1 MFKQLVKSSLVI
13 SFISIIFTVS
23 SPHNQGMAN
32 TMVLNETEIN
42 QKIQTL
48 PGWTKEGDAIARTF
62 EFKDFIA
69 AIDFVNKLVAP
80 AEAAGHHPDIAIS
93 YNKVSI
99 SLTTHD
105 AGGIT
110 QKDFDLAQK
119 ISELAE

>member
-48 PGWTKEGDAIARTF
+48 PGWKKEGNAIARTF
-62 EFKDFIA
+62 EFKDFVA

-110 QKDFDLAQK
+110 QQDFDLAQK
-119 ISELAE
+119 ISELAK